1 MNITWV
7 SFLHVCEMFRL
18 GFRAANLSVSVD
30 VPAAAAPVLLPLPL
44 LRGHLHLP
52 QVDLLPPGGDV
63 ADSHNQTLG
72 KKRGVRLGE
81 TAGGALSR
89 AQVRERHG
97 AEMAAGVTGDDRA
110 IRLVRGVVSEPPA
123 PPRTCSLG
131 GAS

>member
-7 SFLHVCEMFRL
+7 HFLHVCEMFQL

-30 VPAAAAPVLLPLPL
+30 VPAAPAPVFLSPLL
-44 LRGHLHLP
+44 LRGHLHLS

-72 KKRGVRLGE
+72 KKRGVRRGE
-81 TAGGALSR
+81 TAGGALSG

-97 AEMAAGVTGDDRA
+97 AEMAAGVTGDDGA
-110 IRLVRGVVSEPPA
+110 SRLVHTVVSEPPA

>member
-1 MNITWV
+1 
-7 SFLHVCEMFRL
+7 MFQL

-30 VPAAAAPVLLPLPL
+30 VPAAPAPVLLPLLL

-52 QVDLLPPGGDV
+52 EVDLLPPGGNV

-72 KKRGVRLGE
+72 KKRGVRWGE
-81 TAGGALSR
+81 AAGGAVSG

-97 AEMAAGVTGDDRA
+97 AEMAAGVTGDGGA
-110 IRLVRGVVSEPPA
+110 IRLVQAVASEPPA